1 LTKEPEAVNQPFI
14 SDHPFIDT
22 LARDALQGKLPSPEQ
37 ALRILTDPS
46 LELLP
51 ILQGAFKVR
60 HHHFGLGV
68 RIHILNNVQNGYC
81 PEDCNYC
88 AQAASSKAPI
98 EKYSLKSDEE
108 ILQGAEASFK
118 SGAWRY
124 CIVLS
129 GRQPAAARVE
139 HMAGLV
145 RKIKSSWP
153 VEVCLSAG
161 FLDQGTARILKEAG
175 LDRYNHNL
183 NTAESHYGSICT
195 THSYAERIKTLEAA
209 RGEGLEICS
218 GIIIGMGESDDEIVT
233 VALKLRE
240 LNARSIPVNF
250 YVHVPGSKLGA
261 RNDLTPQRCLRALA
275 LFRFI
280 NPDAEIRAAG
290 GREANLRSMES
301 LALFP
306 ANSLFSEGYL
316 NVGGHGIDKTKSMI
330 EDAGFFVERVEQSD

>member
-1 LTKEPEAVNQPFI
+1 MT
-14 SDHPFIDT
+14 
-22 LARDALQGKLPSPEQ
+22 RDALQGILPPPES
-37 ALRILTDPS
+37 ARRILNDPT

-51 ILQGAFKVR
+51 LLQGAFTVR
-60 HHHFGLGV
+60 RQHFGLGV

-88 AQAASSKAPI
+88 AQAANSKAPI
-98 EKYSLKSDEE
+98 EKYTLKSDEE
-108 ILQGAEASFK
+108 ILQGAKASFE
-118 SGAWRY
+118 SGAFRY

-145 RKIKSSWP
+145 RRIKESWP

-161 FLDQGTARILKEAG
+161 FLDAATARVLKQAG
-175 LDRYNHNL
+175 LNRYNHNL

-195 THSYAERIKTLEAA
+195 THSYRERVQTLEAA
-209 RGEGLEICS
+209 RSEGLEICS
-218 GIIIGMGESDDEIVT
+218 GIIIGMGESDADIVE
-233 VALKLRE
+233 VAMKLRQ
-240 LNARSIPVNF
+240 LDARSIPVNF
-250 YVHVPGSKLGA
+250 YVHVPGSKMGQ
-261 RNDLTPQRCLRALA
+261 RQDLTPERCLRTLA
-275 LFRFI
+275 LFRFL

-316 NVGGHGIDKTKSMI
+316 NVGGHGIDKTRNMI
-330 EDAGFFVERVEQSD
+330 EDAGFFVERVDAD

>member
-1 LTKEPEAVNQPFI
+1 MNPNPMTNGHFIHHLTQ
-14 SDHPFIDT
+14 
-22 LARDALQGKLPSPEQ
+22 DALQGKFPSPEN
-37 ALRILTDPS
+37 ALRILNDPA

-51 ILQGAFKVR
+51 LLQGAFKIR
-60 HHHFGLGV
+60 QHHFGLGV

-88 AQAASSKAPI
+88 AQAANSKAPI
-98 EKYSLKSDEE
+98 EKYTLKSDEE
-108 ILQGAEASFK
+108 ILQGAEESFK
-118 SGAWRY
+118 SGAYRY

-129 GRQPAAARVE
+129 GRQPPAARVE

-145 RKIKSSWP
+145 QKIKQSWP

-161 FLDQGTARILKEAG
+161 FLDRDTARKLKEAG

-195 THSYAERIKTLEAA
+195 THSYAERVKTLEAA
-209 RGEGLEICS
+209 RTEGLEICS
-218 GIIIGMGESDDEIVT
+218 GIIIGMGESDEEIVT
-233 VALKLRE
+233 VAMKLRQ

-250 YVHVPGSKLGA
+250 YVHVEGSKLGA
-261 RNDLTPQRCLRALA
+261 RQDLTPQKCLRALA

-290 GREANLRSMES
+290 GREANLRTLES

-316 NVGGHGIDKTKSMI
+316 NVGGHGIEKTKQMI
-330 EDAGFFVERVEQSD
+330 EDAGFFVEKVETSD